1 MDNDE
6 IILDDTV
13 SQYSTVAGSGQ
24 DIEESTR
31 HGTTQGSASQP
42 VDETVTVEQKMF
54 LRRAKTV
61 FEVNDEHTAE
71 DAKKFLKV
79 STKIYS

>member
-1 MDNDE
+1 MDDDE

-13 SQYSTVAGSGQ
+13 SQYSTVASGQ

-79 STKIYS
+79 STKICS